1 VCNLSREAFVVHKE
15 EVNFLDVADK
25 ELLEAAGEKVTGLKM
40 KKKYKPLHLAT
51 KVPLYLLVAPVTD
64 LGHGNLSLEPTPH
77 SVVNTLW
84 FPPCLLNTVVT
95 IGLVAPVFERK

>member
-40 KKKYKPLHLAT
+40 KK
-51 KVPLYLLVAPVTD
+51 
-64 LGHGNLSLEPTPH
+64 
-77 SVVNTLW
+77 
-84 FPPCLLNTVVT
+84 
-95 IGLVAPVFERK
+95 I